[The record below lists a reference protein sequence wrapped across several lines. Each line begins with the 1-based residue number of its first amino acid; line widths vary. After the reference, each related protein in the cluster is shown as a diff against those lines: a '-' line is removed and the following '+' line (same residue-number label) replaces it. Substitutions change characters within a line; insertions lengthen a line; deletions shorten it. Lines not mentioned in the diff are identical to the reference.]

1 MHRRI
6 INHDHARLCQLCAVG
21 IKAVNDEFR
30 IDRALGQVRLKIT
43 AQVEKS
49 KHVQARRRSAWQCQ
63 CLPRRLPGVRNAG
76 RQREA
81 GFIKVNQIEI
91 IAAVSANLA
100 PLGQMLLRPAKV
112 LFIAHCFQ
120 TAAHSLPGVACCFE
134 RSFERVAAEAF
145 AQFFFNLLTGS
156 FQTARGLGYDVECFF

>member
-1 MHRRI
+1 M
-6 INHDHARLCQLCAVG
+6 NH
-21 IKAVNDEFR
+21 EFR

-49 KHVQARRRSAWQCQ
+49 KHVQARLRSAWQCQ
-63 CLPRRLPGVRNAG
+63 CLSRSLPGVRDAG

-81 GFIKVNQIEI
+81 GFIKINQIEI

-100 PLGQMLLRPAKV
+100 PLCQMLLRQAKV
-112 LFIAHCFQ
+112 GFIAPCFQ
-120 TAAHSLPGVACCFE
+120 TAPHSFPGVSRRFQ
-134 RSFERVAAEAF
+134 RPFERVRADGSS
-145 AQFFFNLLTGS
+145 QFFFNLLTGS